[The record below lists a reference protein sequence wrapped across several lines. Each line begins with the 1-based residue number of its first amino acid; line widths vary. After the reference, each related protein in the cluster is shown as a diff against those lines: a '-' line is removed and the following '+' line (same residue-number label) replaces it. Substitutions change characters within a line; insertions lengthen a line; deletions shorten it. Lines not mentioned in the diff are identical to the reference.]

1 MNNAQL
7 KHFSIRVGGRVQGV
21 FFRASAVD
29 MARALGLTGF
39 VRNEEDGSV
48 YIEAEGPQDKLL
60 RFVEWSKKGP
70 PHASVHS
77 CEVSES
83 ELRNFSVFEIQR

>member
-21 FFRASAVD
+21 FFRASAAD
-29 MARALGLTGF
+29 MARALGLNGF

-48 YIEAEGPQDKLL
+48 YIEVEGPYDKLL
-60 RFVEWSKKGP
+60 KFVEWAKKGP
-70 PHASVHS
+70 PHASVNF
-77 CEVSES
+77 CEVSEGD
-83 ELRNFSVFEIQR
+83 LRNFLVFEIQR